1 MKKLSIIFVAMALAL
16 AFTVPAIGASTTDTL
31 LQRIASN
38 HGNGV
43 DAFTLDAIS
52 GIYVGTGSTVT
63 AQVVDASDT
72 WAILSDAVGTPSP
85 LTLTVTAGVTGTV
98 DYNAGTNTWTIAV
111 NGSTERTP
119 DCSSISITACAALIN
134 ALDISD
140 GSPEPT
146 IVATVTNNMGFGLP
160 ENIAAED
167 NAVAAGTL
175 VFTTAMDAG
184 TAEDLTVDC
193 SDTTLNEC
201 VTLLNSLDNAGG
213 LAADFTFIV
222 EGTQNGDLT
231 NSANDI
237 ANEGPTDLT
246 SAVQFPFTSDDAP
259 ASYVENT
266 DFNSVGYVAA
276 YCDFTAGTCLL
287 RIYDGSTL
295 VWVSEALSDTTRTN
309 FSFNPAVSSTG
320 STNLTIQLF
329 SEDAMIVNT
338 LMYVLGSQ

>member
-1 MKKLSIIFVAMALAL
+1 MALAL
-16 AFTVPAIGASTTDTL
+16 ALAFPLWGASTTDTL

-63 AQVVDASDT
+63 AQVVDAADT
-72 WAILSDAVGTPSP
+72 WAILSDAAGTPSP
-85 LTLTVTAGVTGTV
+85 ITATLSGATTGTFDFNASDEVLTVGAGGGDKTTDCSGITMTACVAAANALTHTGTGDV
-98 DYNAGTNTWTIAV
+98 TF
-111 NGSTERTP
+111 E
-119 DCSSISITACAALIN
+119 
-134 ALDISD
+134 
-140 GSPEPT
+140 
-146 IVATVTNNMGFGLP
+146 VTNNLGFALP
-160 ENIAAED
+160 ENMAAE
-167 NAVAAGTL
+167 NNTFAASTL

-193 SDTTLNEC
+193 TNLTLNGC

-222 EGTQNGDLT
+222 EGTQNGDLA

-246 SAVQFPFTSDDAP
+246 SIVQFPFTSNDAP

-266 DFNSVGYVAA
+266 DFKSVGYVAA
-276 YCDFTAGTCLL
+276 FCDFTAGTCLL
-287 RIYDGSTL
+287 RLYDGSTL
-295 VWVSEALSDTTRTN
+295 VWVSEAIADVTRTN
-309 FSFNPAVSSTG
+309 FAFNPAVSATG
-320 STNLTIQLF
+320 SNALTVQLF
-329 SEDAMIVNT
+329 SEDTMIVNT